1 MMLRNAPVAVR
12 LSALVGLLILLLVIG
27 GAESLYQRRRLEADL
42 ERLYRDHLVR
52 IGDLQNLANPET
64 RALNMAV
71 RAVFGDVDPTAAANA
86 IDDAVA
92 ERRRFWAEYRQ
103 RPVELQAPTTA
114 AADRV
119 FAAADRALADISTS
133 LRKGD
138 REATSRTLGTS
149 NAAGAVAVLDQIEA
163 LRTFELQSARTEFER
178 DRAASVS
185 GRNVMAVVMSFGF
198 IVAIVASVSII
209 RSVARPLREV
219 TAQLKGVAGGRRDLT
234 GRIMV
239 LGSDEIAE
247 FGRAFNGVL
256 DRLLGLVTR
265 QRESGTQVASSTASL
280 AASSKQLEAT
290 IAEQAASTHQVVA
303 SAKGISATAESL
315 VSTMGEVG
323 GLSLEAASSA
333 DAGRAGLQRM
343 SDTMH
348 QMEAASRSI
357 SDKLETIN
365 SRASNITGVVTTI
378 AKIADQTNLLSLN
391 AAIEAS
397 KAGEAGDGF
406 SVVAR
411 EIRRLAD
418 KTAVATL
425 DIERMVKEMQSAV
438 SAGVMGMEKFSD
450 EVKRAVHEV
459 DVVGAQF
466 ARIIEQVRALTPR
479 FESVTRG
486 METQSVDAGN
496 IRESMIQLSEATRHT
511 ADALRESRRAIDQLN
526 SAAQALIE
534 HEIAR
539 FAATPAEQP

>member
-1 MMLRNAPVAVR
+1 MLRNASVGAR
-12 LSALVGLLILLLVIG
+12 LSGLVGLLLLLLIIG
-27 GAESLYQRRRLEADL
+27 GIESMIQRGRLETDL
-42 ERLYRDHLVR
+42 ERLYRENLVR
-52 IGDLQNLANPET
+52 IGELELLTHPET
-64 RALNMAV
+64 RALHMAV
-71 RAVFGDVDPTAAANA
+71 RAVFGELEPTAAAHA
-86 IDDAVA
+86 IDQAIA
-92 ERRRFWAEYRQ
+92 QRRRFWAEYRQ
-103 RPVELQAPTTA
+103 RTADQQAPTAA

-119 FAAADRALADISTS
+119 FAAADSTLLAISET
-133 LRKGD
+133 LKKQD
-138 REATSRTLGTS
+138 REATAKLLGAQQT
-149 NAAGAVAVLDQIEA
+149 ADEAAVLEAVDA
-163 LRTFELQSARTEFER
+163 LRTFELERARTEVER
-178 DRAASVS
+178 DLAASVS
-185 GRNVMAVVMSFGF
+185 GRNVMTIVMVAGFAVA
-198 IVAIVASVSII
+198 VAASVSIV
-209 RSVARPLREV
+209 RSVAGPLRDV
-219 TAQLKGVAGGRRDLT
+219 TAQLKGLAGGRRDLT
-234 GRIMV
+234 SRIAV
-239 LGSDEIAE
+239 TGSDEIAE
-247 FGRAFNGVL
+247 FARAFNAML

-280 AASSKQLEAT
+280 ATSSKQLEAT
-290 IAEQAASTHQVVA
+290 MAEQAASTHQVVA

-315 VSTMGEVG
+315 VTTMGEVG
-323 GLSLEAASSA
+323 GLSLAAASSA
-333 DAGRAGLQRM
+333 DEGRAGLQRM

-391 AAIEAS
+391 AAIEAA
-397 KAGEAGDGF
+397 KAGEAGEGF

-450 EVKRAVHEV
+450 EVKRAVREV
-459 DVVGAQF
+459 EQVGAQF
-466 ARIIEQVRALTPR
+466 GRIIEQVHALTPR

-511 ADALRESRRAIDQLN
+511 ADALRETRRAIDQLN
-526 SAAQALIE
+526 AAAHDLIE
-534 HEIAR
+534 QEIAR
-539 FAATPAEQP
+539 FAAAPAGRP